1 MDLGLRVYGV
11 AQSAAQAAGGAARG
25 LASLPR
31 LVDVLERLAD
41 ETSAIRKLAQSA
53 PAIERLADGVGRVE
67 QVIDDVLASDELRG
81 VPKAFDSLLTTVT
94 ELNRVVA
101 QLNATVTPL
110 QGTAERL
117 GRLVDRF
124 PARGRREQATSTG
137 TAIAP
142 PFVAP
147 TDS

>member
-1 MDLGLRVYGV
+1 MALLDNALGVGVRAFGV
-11 AQSAAQAAGGAARG
+11 AQSAVELASGAARG

-31 LVDVLERLAD
+31 MVDVLERLAD
-41 ETSAIRKLAQSA
+41 ETGSIRKLASSA
-53 PAIERLADGVGRVE
+53 AAIERLV
-67 QVIDDVLASDELRG
+67 DDVMASDELRTIPRALQPLADA
-81 VPKAFDSLLTTVT
+81 VA
-94 ELNRVVA
+94 ELNRAVA

-124 PARGRREQATSTG
+124 PVRGRREQTG
-137 TAIAP
+137 AIAP

-147 TDS
+147 TDI

>member
-1 MDLGLRVYGV
+1 MGVGARVFGLT
-11 AQSAAQAAGGAARG
+11 QAAVEAAGGAARG

-31 LVDVLERLAD
+31 MVDVLERLAD
-41 ETSAIRKLAQSA
+41 ETTSIRKLANSIQRVEKVLDEVLDSDEA
-53 PAIERLADGVGRVE
+53 RAVPQAIDSLVTSTRSLQPLADAV
-67 QVIDDVLASDELRG
+67 A
-81 VPKAFDSLLTTVT
+81 

-101 QLNATVTPL
+101 QLNATISPL

-124 PARGRREQATSTG
+124 PARGRRPEQSG
-137 TAIAP
+137 AIAP